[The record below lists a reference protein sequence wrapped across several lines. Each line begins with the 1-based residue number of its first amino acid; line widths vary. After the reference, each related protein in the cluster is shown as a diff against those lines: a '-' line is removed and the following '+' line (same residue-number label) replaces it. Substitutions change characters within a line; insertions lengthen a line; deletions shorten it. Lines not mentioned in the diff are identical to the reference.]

1 MPAETA
7 DRFLRRQ
14 WMKHTIDIPLVRYLA
29 MTGFGARRVCDDL
42 IKTGRVRVNGA
53 GAEPGVRVTPG
64 VDLVQIDGN
73 TVEYP
78 PVFIYILLYKPRGY
92 LVSDSDPENRPLAKN
107 LLPNYSMRLFPV
119 GRLDFQTE
127 GAILYTNDGL
137 FANRIAHP
145 RNQIPKTYLAKVR
158 NIPTETTLQRW
169 RNGIRD
175 QKQLLRALDVQKEKI
190 TRRNAWLKVTLTGGV
205 NRQVRRMGTAT
216 GHPVVKLIRLSIG
229 HLDLGALNPGD
240 HRELHP
246 KEINAL
252 LNYKAADSSP
262 RPGTHKRVHPGKNTK
277 PSFNRQKGKR
287 YDKKTQ
293 NRRSK

>member
-1 MPAETA
+1 
-7 DRFLRRQ
+7 
-14 WMKHTIDIPLVRYLA
+14 MKRTIDIPLVRFLA
-29 MTGFGARRVCDDL
+29 MTGFGSRRVCDDL
-42 IKTGRVRVNGA
+42 IKTSRVRVNDALA
-53 GAEPGVRVTPG
+53 GHGVRVTPG
-64 VDLVQIDGN
+64 VDHVQIDGK

-78 PVFIYILLYKPRGY
+78 PVFLYILLYKPRGY

-107 LLPNYSMRLFPV
+107 LLPDYAMRLFPV

-158 NIPTETTLQRW
+158 NIPTEATLQRW
-169 RNGIRD
+169 RSGIRD
-175 QKQLLRALDVQKEKI
+175 QKQLLRALDVKIEKI

-229 HLDLGALNPGD
+229 HLNLGSLNPGD

-246 KEINAL
+246 KEIHSL
-252 LNYKAADSSP
+252 LHFKPSENP
-262 RPGTHKRVHPGKNTK
+262 PHPGTPKRIFPGTRKRILPGKNTK
-277 PSFNRQKGKR
+277 PSVHRQKGKR
-287 YDKKTQ
+287 HDTKTK